1 MLCVHPFTNLVSHHV
16 WLCWR
21 HRWLLIE
28 TRERGFWK
36 RSVISLLAMES
47 RNSQEPDISFWFF
60 PVLGFFGPR
69 WLSWPTFIGYQLTKT
84 LNTQTT
90 ARSFLPMR
98 YLTWQFDRHRLAL
111 VTIWFPMSMFL
122 FLPGAKKSHCRC
134 KGDLK
139 SSPLWLPQ
147 GFLPT
152 EKSSPRLKTNCR
164 RYDWPSI

>member
-1 MLCVHPFTNLVSHHV
+1 MLRCVSIHSQIWFPTTCDFVGAIVDS
-16 WLCWR
+16 WSR
-21 HRWLLIE
+21 PER
-28 TRERGFWK
+28 RGFWK

-69 WLSWPTFIGYQLTKT
+69 LLSWPTFIGYQLTKT

-90 ARSFLPMR
+90 ARSFLAVR
-98 YLTWQFDRHRLAL
+98 HLAWQFDGHCLAL

-122 FLPGAKKSHCRC
+122 FLPGAKKSHCLW

-147 GFLPT
+147 GFLPQ
-152 EKSSPRLKTNCR
+152 KSHRPG
-164 RYDWPSI
+164 